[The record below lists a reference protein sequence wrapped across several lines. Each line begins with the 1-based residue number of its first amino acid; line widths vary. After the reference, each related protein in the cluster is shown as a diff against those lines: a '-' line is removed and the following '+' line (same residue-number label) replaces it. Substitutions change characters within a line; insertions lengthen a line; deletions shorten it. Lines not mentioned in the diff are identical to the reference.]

1 MTMDLAREFERC
13 KDWLAAALEYADD
26 THDIEDIWEGVQEGR
41 YQFWPGKESAIIT
54 EFHVYPKK
62 RSLHVFLAG
71 GKLDELLDMWD
82 SMEIYAKATGCA
94 SLSVSGRKGWM
105 RALESRGA
113 KYLCT
118 TVVKEL

>member
-1 MTMDLAREFERC
+1 MDLEQEFARC
-13 KDWLAAALEYADD
+13 KSWIEDALEYSGG
-26 THDIEDIWEGVQEGR
+26 THDIEHIWEGIQSGR
-41 YQFWPGKESAIIT
+41 YQFWPGKYSAIVT
-54 EFHVYPKK
+54 EFHIYPKK
-62 RSLHVFLAG
+62 TSLHVFLAG
-71 GKLDELLDMWD
+71 GKLEELLDMWD

-105 RALESRGA
+105 RALESRDA

>member
-1 MTMDLAREFERC
+1 MDLEQEFARC
-13 KDWLAAALEYADD
+13 KSWIEDALEYSGG
-26 THDIEDIWEGVQEGR
+26 THDIDDIWEGIKNGT
-41 YQFWPGKESAIIT
+41 FLLWPAKESAAVTI
-54 EFHVYPKK
+54 FYVYPKK
-62 RSLHVFLAG
+62 KILHIFLAG
-71 GKLDELLDMWD
+71 GKLEELLDMWD

-105 RALESRGA
+105 RALESRDA